1 MSYLLRT
8 AASADADAAR
18 SVMLDTVY
26 GDLRSGY
33 VPRWHRDIIDIEG
46 TYLRPARRTLLVAVD
61 EASGTVVG
69 TGAVR
74 DQGPQAPPNPPW
86 IAERFPSGS
95 TAQLCRIYVRPAY
108 RRLGIARAMVRE
120 LCAFV
125 AEAGGYEAV
134 YLHTDPAVPGAEP
147 FWRALA
153 TEVCDERTLP
163 GGGQGIVHFELPVPV
178 PAGVPRPAGAG
189 AVTSATTVGTA
200 SC

>member
-1 MSYLLRT
+1 MSYVLRT
-8 AASADADAAR
+8 AASADVDAAR

-46 TYLRPARRTLLVAVD
+46 TYLRPRRRTLLVAVD
-61 EASGTVVG
+61 EADGEVVG

-86 IAERFPSGS
+86 VAERFPSRS
-95 TAQLCRIYVRPAY
+95 TAQLCRIYVRPTH

-120 LCAFV
+120 LSAFV
-125 AEAGGYEAV
+125 AGAGGYEAV

-147 FWRALA
+147 FWRSLA
-153 TEVCDERTLP
+153 TVVCDERELP
-163 GGGQGIVHFELPVPV
+163 GGGQGIVHFALPVPAPSV
-178 PAGVPRPAGAG
+178 GEPAGEPAGVSL
-189 AVTSATTVGTA
+189 TATA
-200 SC
+200 C

>member
-8 AASADADAAR
+8 AAPADVEAAR

-46 TYLRPARRTLLVAVD
+46 TYLRPPRRTLLVAVD
-61 EASGTVVG
+61 EASGEVVA

-86 IAERFPSGS
+86 VAERFPSGS
-95 TAQLCRIYVRPAY
+95 TAQLCRIYVRSTH

-120 LCAFV
+120 LSAFV
-125 AEAGGYEAV
+125 AEAGGYEAI
-134 YLHTDPAVPGAEP
+134 YLHTDPTVPGAEP
-147 FWRALA
+147 FWRAMA
-153 TEVCDERTLP
+153 TVVCDERELP
-163 GGGQGIVHFELPVPV
+163 GGGQGIVHFSLPVPALSAARSAV
-178 PAGVPRPAGAG
+178 SAGSL
-189 AVTSATTVGTA
+189 TATV
-200 SC
+200 C